1 MLADEEEKPL
11 AFWQGT
17 DRHENQER
25 KTLTIILKSGG
36 CSWNRCLMC
45 SYRHERYTGLSKEE
59 LAARLVRQLR
69 FVADNVHIKDMEIIK
84 LYTSGSFFDPGEIP
98 PVVLEEAGILFRG
111 KIIIAETRPEYVKD
125 EILENFISRIDDGTH
140 ETPLYVAIGLETTS
154 DRIREKSIDK
164 GFSFDN
170 FKQAVRAARNSGAGV
185 KAYLLMKPLFL
196 TEKEAMEDMKQS
208 LAALSGLADIIS
220 MNTCTVQ
227 RGTDMERFWKQGAY
241 RPPYLWSVTEVLATA
256 QMEVLCDPLGGGQ
269 SRGAHNCG
277 NCDRDIIDAIKF
289 YSQSGDRSVLKAV
302 SNMECSC
309 RDEWELVLSEEMPW
323 CMPLTN

>member
-1 MLADEEEKPL
+1 MLANEEEKPL

-17 DRHENQER
+17 DRHEKQER

-45 SYRHERYTGLSKEE
+45 SYRHERFVGLSKEE
-59 LAARLVRQLR
+59 LGDRLIRQLR
-69 FVADNVHIKDMEIIK
+69 FVTNAIPIKDIEIIK
-84 LYTSGSFFDPGEIP
+84 LYTSGSFFDPDEVP
-98 PVVLEEAGILFRG
+98 QAVLEEAGAMFRG
-111 KIIIAETRPEYVKD
+111 KIIIAETRPEYINEK
-125 EILENFISRIDDGTH
+125 ILEDFTARIDDGTN
-140 ETPLYVAIGLETTS
+140 ETPLYVAIGLETTN

-164 GFSFDN
+164 GFSFDD
-170 FKQAVRAARNSGAGV
+170 FKQAARVAKNTGAGI

-196 TEKEAMEDMKQS
+196 TEKEAMADMKQS
-208 LAALSGLADIIS
+208 LADLSGIADIVS

-227 RGTDMERFWKQGAY
+227 RGTDMERYWKQGAY

-256 QMEVLCDPLGGGQ
+256 PMEVLCDPLGGGQ

-289 YSQSGDRSVLKAV
+289 YSLSGDQSVLRTV
-302 SNMECSC
+302 TNIECPC
-309 RDEWELVLSEEMPW
+309 REEWELVMSQEMPW
-323 CMPLTN
+323 CMPLTR